1 MAENW
6 IKIKESLYKGAFLRN
21 EKRGSSSESSSNR
34 DWAEGEL
41 FRQEPL
47 SIEIRN
53 GTLETGNLTEVGE
66 DGRLEMGNGKRGKWT
81 LDIGL
86 EWFWMGNWPEHK
98 HNECELTESNSA
110 FYQLSVRL
118 DNTLFTLR
126 FFHQLIL
133 TTGSWDRQPVYLL
146 TCGDHATS
154 VSDEIDQEIKVCQ
167 NIKFFL
173 RFFPSA
179 HFDHWKLK

>member
-53 GTLETGNLTEVGE
+53 GTLETGNSTEVGE
-66 DGRLEMGNGKRGKWT
+66 DGRLEMEKWKM
-81 LDIGL
+81 DIEL
-86 EWFWMGNWPEHK
+86 EWFLMGNWPEPK
-98 HNECELTESNSA
+98 HNECELTESDSA
-110 FYQLSVRL
+110 FCQLSAEL
-118 DNTLFTLR
+118 ENTLFTL
-126 FFHQLIL
+126 
-133 TTGSWDRQPVYLL
+133 S
-146 TCGDHATS
+146 
-154 VSDEIDQEIKVCQ
+154 
-167 NIKFFL
+167 FFL
-173 RFFPSA
+173 FLWCLFLWCLYKNCLLAIHLSVDFAQMADKYSA
-179 HFDHWKLK
+179 ECSILSRGLDEGQYWNTKILKW

>member
-53 GTLETGNLTEVGE
+53 GTLETGNWTEVGE
-66 DGRLEMGNGKRGKWT
+66 DGRLEMGNWKRVKWT

-86 EWFWMGNWPEHK
+86 EWFWMGNWPEPR
-98 HNECELTESNSA
+98 HNEYELTESDSA
-110 FYQLSVRL
+110 FCQL
-118 DNTLFTLR
+118 
-126 FFHQLIL
+126 
-133 TTGSWDRQPVYLL
+133 
-146 TCGDHATS
+146 
-154 VSDEIDQEIKVCQ
+154 
-167 NIKFFL
+167 
-173 RFFPSA
+173 
-179 HFDHWKLK
+179 

>member
-53 GTLETGNLTEVGE
+53 GTLETGNSTEVGE
-66 DGRLEMGNGKRGKWT
+66 DGRLEMGNWKSGKWT
-81 LDIGL
+81 LDLSDFGWVIDL
-86 EWFWMGNWPEHK
+86 SLNIMSVSWQRAILP
-98 HNECELTESNSA
+98 SVS
-110 FYQLSVRL
+110 YQLS
-118 DNTLFTLR
+118 
-126 FFHQLIL
+126 L
-133 TTGSWDRQPVYLL
+133 TTLCLL
-146 TCGDHATS
+146 LDFFFCFCGDHATS
-154 VSDEIDQEIKVCQ
+154 VSDEIDHEMKVRQ
-167 NIKFFL
+167 NIRFFL
-173 RFFPSA
+173 RFFPPA
-179 HFDHWKLK
+179 HFDH

>member
-1 MAENW
+1 MGDNCSILEFSQHLKELFSRDFENKKKTPVMFFSL
-6 IKIKESLYKGAFLRN
+6 KIT
-21 EKRGSSSESSSNR
+21 RGSSSESSSNR

-41 FRQEPL
+41 FHQEPL

-66 DGRLEMGNGKRGKWT
+66 DGRLEMGNGKREKWT

-86 EWFWMGNWPEHK
+86 EQFWMGNWPEHK

-118 DNTLFTLR
+118 DNTLTTLR
-126 FFHQLIL
+126 FFPQLIL
-133 TTGSWDRQPVYLL
+133 TTGS
-146 TCGDHATS
+146 
-154 VSDEIDQEIKVCQ
+154 
-167 NIKFFL
+167 
-173 RFFPSA
+173 
-179 HFDHWKLK
+179 

>member
-6 IKIKESLYKGAFLRN
+6 IKIKESLYKDAFLRN
-21 EKRGSSSESSSNR
+21 ETRGSSSESSLNR

-47 SIEIRN
+47 SIRN

-118 DNTLFTLR
+118 DNTLTTLR
-126 FFHQLIL
+126 FFPQLIL
-133 TTGSWDRQPVYLL
+133 TTGS
-146 TCGDHATS
+146 
-154 VSDEIDQEIKVCQ
+154 
-167 NIKFFL
+167 
-173 RFFPSA
+173 
-179 HFDHWKLK
+179 

>member
-66 DGRLEMGNGKRGKWT
+66 DGRLEMGNGKREKWT

-86 EWFWMGNWPEHK
+86 EQFWMGNWPEHK
-98 HNECELTESNSA
+98 HNECELTESNPAA
-110 FYQLSVRL
+110 FYQLSAEL
-118 DNTLFTLR
+118 DNTLITLR
-126 FFHQLIL
+126 FFWFFCWPVV
-133 TTGSWDRQPVYLL
+133 TMQPVH
-146 TCGDHATS
+146 CG
-154 VSDEIDQEIKVCQ
+154 KVLGVTPL
-167 NIKFFL
+167 FFFRVIWSHPESSGGHL
-173 RFFPSA
+173 EVIFRSSGVI
-179 HFDHWKLK
+179 

>member
-53 GTLETGNLTEVGE
+53 GTLETGNWTEVGE
-66 DGRLEMGNGKRGKWT
+66 DGILE
-81 LDIGL
+81 
-86 EWFWMGNWPEHK
+86 
-98 HNECELTESNSA
+98 
-110 FYQLSVRL
+110 
-118 DNTLFTLR
+118 
-126 FFHQLIL
+126 
-133 TTGSWDRQPVYLL
+133 
-146 TCGDHATS
+146 TCGNHATS
-154 VSDEIDQEIKVCQ
+154 VSDEIDQEMKVRQ
-167 NIKFFL
+167 NIRFFL
-173 RFFPSA
+173 RFFPLA
-179 HFDHWKLK
+179 HFDHLKLKWPWWPWDQFVWWNWPENKSWSEHLVFS

>member
-53 GTLETGNLTEVGE
+53 GTLETGNWTEVGE
-66 DGRLEMGNGKRGKWT
+66 DGRLEMGNGKWERGKM
-81 LDIGL
+81 DIGH
-86 EWFWMGNWPEHK
+86 WTW
-98 HNECELTESNSA
+98 
-110 FYQLSVRL
+110 V
-118 DNTLFTLR
+118 
-126 FFHQLIL
+126 IL
-133 TTGSWDRQPVYLL
+133 KVQK
-146 TCGDHATS
+146 
-154 VSDEIDQEIKVCQ
+154 SDYKCWHSIISS
-167 NIKFFL
+167 IFM
-173 RFFPSA
+173 
-179 HFDHWKLK
+179 WKIIMTPGMF

>member
-53 GTLETGNLTEVGE
+53 GTLETGNWTEVGE
-66 DGRLEMGNGKRGKWT
+66 DGRLEMGNGKGENGHWT
-81 LDIGL
+81 LDLSDFGWVIDL
-86 EWFWMGNWPEHK
+86 SINIMSVSWQRAILP
-98 HNECELTESNSA
+98 SIS
-110 FYQLSVRL
+110 YQSG
-118 DNTLFTLR
+118 
-126 FFHQLIL
+126 L
-133 TTGSWDRQPVYLL
+133 TTLWLL
-146 TCGDHATS
+146 LD
-154 VSDEIDQEIKVCQ
+154 
-167 NIKFFL
+167 
-173 RFFPSA
+173 FFPISFWSLEA
-179 HFDHWKLK
+179 KIDNLCTCWPVVTMRPVCLMK